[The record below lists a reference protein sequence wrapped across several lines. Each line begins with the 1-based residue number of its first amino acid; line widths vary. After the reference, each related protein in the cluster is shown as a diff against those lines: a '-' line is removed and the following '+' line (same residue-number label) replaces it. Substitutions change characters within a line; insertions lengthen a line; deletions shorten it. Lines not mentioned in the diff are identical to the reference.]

1 MEESEYIKK
10 KLDELFEKN
19 EVEVRLPEDFCN
31 FLKKVGYSPKKFVDD
46 TYPYILELVWKGY
59 LKIELDLDREIITL
73 YPGNENYEML
83 LKLIKSEISKSSYIM

>member
-1 MEESEYIKK
+1 MEELEYIKK
-10 KLDELFEKN
+10 KLNELFEKKEI
-19 EVEVRLPEDFCN
+19 EVGLPEDFYN
-31 FLKKVGYSPKKFVDD
+31 FLRKVGYSPKKFVDD

-59 LKIELDLDREIITL
+59 LKIELDLDKGIITL